1 MLVTARIDT
10 SSPATESEHTMSG
23 IEELVTRL
31 TSSNNDEAYK
41 CLQQLQSASAQNNAV
56 YQYLETF
63 IDMLDSDNSYI
74 RTRGALL
81 ISANAKWDSDNRIDE
96 IIDKYLKLI
105 HDEKPVTA
113 RQCIQA
119 LPNIAW
125 HKPDLAKNILFALQ
139 QANFNQYSASMQP
152 LIAKDIQTAIHELQ
166 SDRG

>member
-10 SSPATESEHTMSG
+10 SSQAAESEHIMG
-23 IEELVTRL
+23 DIQELVTGL

-41 CLQQLQSASAQNNAV
+41 CLQQLQSASAQSNAV

-63 IDMLDSDNSYI
+63 IDMLDSGNSYI

-81 ISANAKWDSDNRIDE
+81 ISANAEWDSDNRIDE

-105 HDEKPVTA
+105 HDEKPITA

-119 LPNIAW
+119 LPNIARY
-125 HKPDLAKNILFALQ
+125 KPDLVKNILFALQ
-139 QANFNQYSASMQP
+139 QANFSQYSASMQP

-166 SDRG
+166 SIRG